1 MSLKNFRNLDTV
13 LYHDVSNHRIDINS
27 GNLYREMNIQ
37 NSVYS
42 HAVDI
47 LNHDYFQQKKCS

>member
-1 MSLKNFRNLDTV
+1 MCLNGKYLKLLKIDIHVAEEFSKLIDTV

-37 NSVYS
+37 NSV
-42 HAVDI
+42 
-47 LNHDYFQQKKCS
+47 